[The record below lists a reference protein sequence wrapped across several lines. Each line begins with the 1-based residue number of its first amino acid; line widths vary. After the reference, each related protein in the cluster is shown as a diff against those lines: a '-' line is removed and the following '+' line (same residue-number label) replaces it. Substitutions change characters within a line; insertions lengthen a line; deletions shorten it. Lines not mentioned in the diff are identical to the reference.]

1 MKKKMNDQQKMELHE
16 QAREARDAEWH
27 AEERALA
34 MKLDTGEIDHD
45 AYWIWLDENPQ
56 PSVVVAGQIAER
68 KRLKRKSKKNIKNK
82 IEIVDR
88 HAMRDMTMKET
99 KIEWGK
105 GLEEGNLVETRDGDI
120 GMVMEQYDPTH
131 NRVSK
136 PKHIEAAMVGSYVR
150 LLVNGIEEWH
160 TKLSVSPLE
169 DN

>member
-1 MKKKMNDQQKMELHE
+1 MKKKMTAGQWLDIAN
-16 QAREARDAEWH
+16 QARHSRDAEWEETH
-27 AEERALA
+27 DELAERYEA
-34 MKLDTGEIDHD
+34 GEIE
-45 AYWIWLDENPQ
+45 ASEYFNWLDENPR
-56 PSVVVAGQIAER
+56 PSAVIEEQARER
-68 KRLKRKSKKNIKNK
+68 RRLKRKSKKNVKKN
-82 IEIVDR
+82 ITIVDR
-88 HAMRDMTMKET
+88 DALRDVKMQET

-131 NRVSK
+131 NRVTK
-136 PKHIEAAMVGSYVR
+136 PKHIEAAMVNSYVR